1 MEIKMNKE
9 VLNKLK
15 SDPKYLTF
23 LRQNSSWYKVLNRD
37 VGSYNEFQ
45 KAMKEK
51 YKLRTIDKIDN
62 IVNSVDL
69 VTKILDASK

>member
-1 MEIKMNKE
+1 MNRE

-15 SDPKYLTF
+15 NDPKYLTF

-37 VGSYNEFQ
+37 PNSYNEFQ

-62 IVNSVDL
+62 LVNSVDL